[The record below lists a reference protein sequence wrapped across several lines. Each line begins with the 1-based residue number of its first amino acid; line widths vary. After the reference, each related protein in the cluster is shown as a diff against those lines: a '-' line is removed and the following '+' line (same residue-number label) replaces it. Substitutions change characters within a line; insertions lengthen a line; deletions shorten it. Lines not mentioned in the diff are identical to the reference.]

1 MFGMGAG
8 LFEEENGKES
18 PLVVTEQKNSPIN
31 RKGTSLL
38 GDFTLYKVNK
48 ELENF

>member
-1 MFGMGAG
+1 MFGAGAG
-8 LFEEENGKES
+8 LFDSAGASMQEKSS
-18 PLVVTEQKNSPIN
+18 PGPKN
-31 RKGTSLL
+31 RKANQLL